1 MKIEK
6 GSIKLNNKT
15 FEATKVDFDSYEIES
30 GSITLKG
37 KTYTATKVIG
47 KNGSSPQPSSRTI
60 CSNTTICSNQTLV
73 KA

>member
-6 GSIKLNNKT
+6 GQITLNNKT
-15 FEATKVDFDSYEIES
+15 YEATKVDFDSYTTES
-30 GSITLKG
+30 GSMTIKG

-60 CSNTTICSNQTLV
+60 CSNQTICSNTTLV
-73 KA
+73 TA